1 MHAPECG
8 VVHAERGEF
17 LAPEVGQE
25 HVAPPDQRV
34 RHLAP
39 LGAPEI
45 EGHAALATV
54 VELEGGVHVGL
65 VRHQPR
71 GREAAQ
77 GIPLR
82 RLDLH
87 HARAPVGE
95 HGGGRGHGDP
105 DAELEHAH
113 AVEGS
118 RHGGRPC
125 HGRAPF
131 CKPAGP
137 CYTARMAEQAQV
149 LGPTSHYFYSQ
160 RLKLHYVDWGNAE
173 RRPLLLLHG
182 GRDHCRSWDWVAADL
197 RRDFHLIAPDLRGH
211 GDSAWA
217 VGSTYSMIDYVLDLA
232 ALLKTLDLFPITIIG
247 HSLGARVALQY
258 AGIYP
263 DRVARLVAI
272 EGLGP
277 PAGLTKP
284 PSAAARMLQWLR
296 EMQALARRHPK
307 PYATLEE
314 AITRM
319 REANPHLTDEQ
330 ARHLTVSGVIR
341 HEDGT
346 YAWKFDNFVRAVS
359 PYLFNVDEAREIW
372 SHVTCPVLLVRGSE
386 SWAPDPEAEGHAAAF
401 RQPHIMTVERAGH
414 WVHHDQLA
422 AFLRGVRGFLQT
434 P

>member
-1 MHAPECG
+1 MIRRPPRSTLFPYTTLFRSERCGDRAGQAEPRHVIAHARALRGRRPLGLAERAHDPRPGPEGSIDEGRALALRVLGDVAGETGVDEAWMHAPERR

-25 HVAPPDQRV
+25 HVAPPHQRV

-45 EGHAALATV
+45 QGHAALATV
-54 VELEGGVHVGL
+54 VELEGGVHVRL

-125 HGRAPF
+125 HGCAPL

-137 CYTARMAEQAQV
+137 CYTARMAEQAQI

-160 RLKLHYVDWGNAE
+160 RLKLHYVDWGNADKP
-173 RRPLLLLHG
+173 PLLLIHG
-182 GRDHCRSWDWVAADL
+182 GRDHARNWDWVAQAL
-197 RRDFHLIAPDLRGH
+197 RDDYHIFCPDLRGH
-211 GDSAWA
+211 GDSQWA
-217 VGSTYSMIDYVLDLA
+217 IGGSYAMVDYVLDVAQLLN
-232 ALLKTLDLFPITIIG
+232 ALQVFPITIVG
-247 HSLGARVALQY
+247 
-258 AGIYP
+258 
-263 DRVARLVAI
+263 
-272 EGLGP
+272 
-277 PAGLTKP
+277 
-284 PSAAARMLQWLR
+284 
-296 EMQALARRHPK
+296 
-307 PYATLEE
+307 
-314 AITRM
+314 
-319 REANPHLTDEQ
+319 
-330 ARHLTVSGVIR
+330 
-341 HEDGT
+341 
-346 YAWKFDNFVRAVS
+346 
-359 PYLFNVDEAREIW
+359 
-372 SHVTCPVLLVRGSE
+372 
-386 SWAPDPEAEGHAAAF
+386 
-401 RQPHIMTVERAGH
+401 
-414 WVHHDQLA
+414 
-422 AFLRGVRGFLQT
+422 
-434 P
+434 

>member
-1 MHAPECG
+1 
-8 VVHAERGEF
+8 
-17 LAPEVGQE
+17 
-25 HVAPPDQRV
+25 
-34 RHLAP
+34 
-39 LGAPEI
+39 EI
-45 EGHAALATV
+45 EDDAALAAV
-54 VELEGGVHVGL
+54 VELEGGIHVGL

-71 GREAAQ
+71 RREAAQ
-77 GIPLR
+77 GIPFR

-95 HGGGRGHGDP
+95 HGGGRGHGHP
-105 DAELEHAH
+105 DAELQHAH
-113 AVEGS
+113 ALQGS

-125 HGRAPF
+125 HGRAPL
-131 CKPAGP
+131 CKPAAP
-137 CYTARMAEQAQV
+137 WYTAGMAEDVQV

-160 RLKLHYVDWGNAE
+160 RLKLHYA
-173 RRPLLLLHG
+173 
-182 GRDHCRSWDWVAADL
+182 
-197 RRDFHLIAPDLRGH
+197 
-211 GDSAWA
+211 
-217 VGSTYSMIDYVLDLA
+217 
-232 ALLKTLDLFPITIIG
+232 
-247 HSLGARVALQY
+247 
-258 AGIYP
+258 

-296 EMQALARRHPK
+296 EMQALARRHPR

-319 REANPHLTDEQ
+319 REANPHLTEEQ

-372 SHVTCPVLLVRGSE
+372 SHITCP
-386 SWAPDPEAEGHAAAF
+386 
-401 RQPHIMTVERAGH
+401 
-414 WVHHDQLA
+414 
-422 AFLRGVRGFLQT
+422 
-434 P
+434 

>member
-1 MHAPECG
+1 
-8 VVHAERGEF
+8 
-17 LAPEVGQE
+17 
-25 HVAPPDQRV
+25 
-34 RHLAP
+34 
-39 LGAPEI
+39 
-45 EGHAALATV
+45 
-54 VELEGGVHVGL
+54 
-65 VRHQPR
+65 
-71 GREAAQ
+71 
-77 GIPLR
+77 
-82 RLDLH
+82 
-87 HARAPVGE
+87 
-95 HGGGRGHGDP
+95 
-105 DAELEHAH
+105 
-113 AVEGS
+113 
-118 RHGGRPC
+118 
-125 HGRAPF
+125 
-131 CKPAGP
+131 
-137 CYTARMAEQAQV
+137 
-149 LGPTSHYFYSQ
+149 
-160 RLKLHYVDWGNAE
+160 
-173 RRPLLLLHG
+173 
-182 GRDHCRSWDWVAADL
+182 
-197 RRDFHLIAPDLRGH
+197 
-211 GDSAWA
+211 
-217 VGSTYSMIDYVLDLA
+217 MIDYVLDLA

-277 PAGLTKP
+277 PAGMTKP

-401 RQPHIMTVERAGH
+401 RHPHIMTVERAGH

>member
-1 MHAPECG
+1 LLADAAPLAREERRGDRAGQAEPRHVIAHARALRGRRPLGLAERAHDPRPGPEGGIVEGRALALRALGAVAGEAGVDEAWMHAPERR
-8 VVHAERGEF
+8 VVHAERGEL

-25 HVAPPDQRV
+25 HVAPPHQRV

-77 GIPLR
+77 GVPLR
-82 RLDLH
+82 RLGLH

-118 RHGGRPC
+118 RHGGLPC

-149 LGPTSHYFYSQ
+149 LGPPSHYFYSQ
-160 RLKLHYVDWGNAE
+160 RLKLHYVAWGNADE
-173 RRPLLLLHG
+173 PPLLLLHG
-182 GRDHCRSWDWVAADL
+182 GRDHCRGWDWVAADL
-197 RRDFHLIAPDLRGH
+197 RRDFHLVAPDHRGH
-211 GDSAWA
+211 GDPAWA
-217 VGSTYSMIDYVLDLA
+217 LGSTYSMIDYVLDLA
-232 ALLKTLDLFPITIIG
+232 ALLQTPDLFPITIIG

-258 AGIYP
+258 AGIYS
-263 DRVARLVAI
+263 DRVARLVAT
-272 EGLGP
+272 EALGP
-277 PAGLTKP
+277 PVGLTKP
-284 PSAAARMLQWLR
+284 PWAAARRLQSLR
-296 EMQALARRHPK
+296 AMTPLSRRHP
-307 PYATLEE
+307 
-314 AITRM
+314 
-319 REANPHLTDEQ
+319 
-330 ARHLTVSGVIR
+330 S
-341 HEDGT
+341 
-346 YAWKFDNFVRAVS
+346 AV
-359 PYLFNVDEAREIW
+359 AM
-372 SHVTCPVLLVRGSE
+372 
-386 SWAPDPEAEGHAAAF
+386 A
-401 RQPHIMTVERAGH
+401 
-414 WVHHDQLA
+414 
-422 AFLRGVRGFLQT
+422 
-434 P
+434 

>member
-1 MHAPECG
+1 MPS
-8 VVHAERGEF
+8 
-17 LAPEVGQE
+17 
-25 HVAPPDQRV
+25 
-34 RHLAP
+34 
-39 LGAPEI
+39 
-45 EGHAALATV
+45 AASFWRRR
-54 VELEGGVHVGL
+54 L
-65 VRHQPR
+65 VRNTS
-71 GREAAQ
+71 
-77 GIPLR
+77 LR
-82 RLDLH
+82 RTSACATSRPSGRRRSRVTLRLPRLSSWK
-87 HARAPVGE
+87 AGFTSGWYGTSPVAARPRRGSPSGGSIFTTRAPQSASTAAAEGTATQMPSSST
-95 HGGGRGHGDP
+95 RTPSRAPAMAGDP
-105 DAELEHAH
+105 ATGA
-113 AVEGS
+113 
-118 RHGGRPC
+118 RPSANRL
-125 HGRAPF
+125 GRATPHAWPNRPR
-131 CKPAGP
+131 CSGRRR
-137 CYTARMAEQAQV
+137 TIS
-149 LGPTSHYFYSQ
+149 TQ
-160 RLKLHYVDWGNAE
+160 RLKLHYVDWGNADE
-173 RRPLLLLHG
+173 RALLLLHG

-296 EMQALARRHPK
+296 EMQALARRHPR

-319 REANPHLTDEQ
+319 REANPHLSEEQ

-372 SHVTCPVLLVRGSE
+372 SHITCPVLLVRGKE

-401 RQPHIMTVERAGH
+401 RHPHLMTVERAGH

-422 AFLRGVRGFLQT
+422 VFLRGVRQFLEA

>member
-1 MHAPECG
+1 MA
-8 VVHAERGEF
+8 
-17 LAPEVGQE
+17 
-25 HVAPPDQRV
+25 
-34 RHLAP
+34 
-39 LGAPEI
+39 
-45 EGHAALATV
+45 
-54 VELEGGVHVGL
+54 
-65 VRHQPR
+65 
-71 GREAAQ
+71 
-77 GIPLR
+77 
-82 RLDLH
+82 
-87 HARAPVGE
+87 
-95 HGGGRGHGDP
+95 GDP
-105 DAELEHAH
+105 ATGA
-113 AVEGS
+113 
-118 RHGGRPC
+118 RPSANRL
-125 HGRAPF
+125 GRATP
-131 CKPAGP
+131 
-137 CYTARMAEQAQV
+137 ARMAEQAQV

-160 RLKLHYVDWGNAE
+160 RLKLHYVDWGNADE
-173 RRPLLLLHG
+173 RALLLLLHG

-319 REANPHLTDEQ
+319 REANPHLTEEQ

-401 RQPHIMTVERAGH
+401 RHPHIMTVERAGH
-414 WVHHDQLA
+414 WVHHDQLT